1 MDKAMKRILL
11 LILSLLL
18 ALTPIFCEEVEEESS
33 SYTFSQIKE
42 SMQSSNAELRK
53 LNEVYKQSLLD
64 VKDAKANYQ
73 PTIEAL
79 VTTTYMPNPPIGKT
93 SLSVDELSSQLGIS
107 IPGAASGEYVTLYKG
122 MKDLYYN
129 VGVTITQPIFTWGKI
144 PKSVKLYSEIA
155 SIRALSVKDTSDKLT
170 VELKTRLTAECY
182 MDELFTILD
191 ETKAKADELVDM
203 SQAAYESGMLLK
215 EDVTSAKISAMEVD
229 VKKAELEKEYK
240 DNLKSIKTISGL
252 DELESTNIDYT
263 VNEDEINAIA
273 ALDKDDVL
281 ALVTRSDSATISML
295 KGQTRAY
302 ELKKEIAKAS
312 LYWKPD
318 FALQVSLT
326 YGGSAVPLVEKNWY
340 RTDDYG
346 LYITFAISTTIWD
359 GGKKL
364 NAVKYAESEVQG
376 TIADYDNAIDELTT
390 AAETN
395 MSQIELSKAKIEY
408 YSLKIEQEE
417 EKLDLLN
424 RQYEAGAISK
434 TDVLKEE
441 IELLSAKATMIQEKI
456 TLSQAAYTIAYLTGI
471 LE

>member
-1 MDKAMKRILL
+1 MKRILL

-18 ALTPIFCEEVEEESS
+18 VLLPLSADEEVDKEEDTSS
-33 SYTFSQIKE
+33 SYTFSDIKE

-53 LNEVYKQSLLD
+53 LNETYKQSLLD

-79 VTTTYMPNPPIGKT
+79 LTTTYMPNPPIGKT
-93 SLSVDELSSQLGIS
+93 TIGVDELSSQIGIS

-122 MKDLYYN
+122 MNDLYYN
-129 VGVTITQPIFTWGKI
+129 AGLTITQPIFTWGKI

-155 SIRALSVKDTSDKLT
+155 AIRALSVKDEENKLT
-170 VELKTRLTAECY
+170 VELKTRLTAASY
-182 MDELFTILD
+182 MAQLFSLLD
-191 ETKAKADELVDM
+191 ETKSKADELVEM
-203 SQAAYESGMLLK
+203 SESAYESGMLLR

-240 DNLKSIKTISGL
+240 DNLKCLKTISAL
-252 DELESTNIDYT
+252 DELEYSSIDYT
-263 VNEDEINAIA
+263 VNEDEINALSS
-273 ALDKDDVL
+273 LDKCDVL
-281 ALVTRSDSATISML
+281 ALVTRSESETISML
-295 KGQTRAY
+295 RGQTRAY
-302 ELKKEIAKAS
+302 ELKKEIARAS

-326 YGGSAVPLVEKNWY
+326 YGGSAFPLIEKNWY
-340 RTDDYG
+340 RKDDYG
-346 LYITFAISTTIWD
+346 LYITLAISTTIWD

-376 TIADYDNAIDELTT
+376 TIADYDEAINELTT
-390 AAETN
+390 TAEEN
-395 MSQIELSKAKIEY
+395 LSQISLSKVKLEY
-408 YSLKIEQEE
+408 YSLKLEEAE

-424 RQYEAGAISK
+424 RQYDAGAISK
-434 TDVLKEE
+434 SEVLSQE
-441 IELLSAKATMIQEKI
+441 IEVLTVEMTIIQEKI

-471 LE
+471 LD